1 MNQQQIAYTCVGTL
15 VGITIGFICGWLI
28 GRRSPSASKGT
39 NKSEPGVELFVGNLP
54 YELSEQKLQE
64 LFSKYGRVL
73 SVRIITNKYRG
84 KSKGYG
90 FVLMAERNSAEN
102 AVRQLNGQEILGRTI
117 VVNEA
122 KSRPR

>member
-15 VGITIGFICGWLI
+15 IGIIIGFICGWLI
-28 GRRSPSASKGT
+28 GKRSYSTS
-39 NKSEPGVELFVGNLP
+39 KSEPGVELFVGNLP

-73 SVRIITNKYRG
+73 SVRIITNKYKG

-102 AVRQLNGQEILGRTI
+102 AVRQLNGQEFLGRKI
-117 VVNEA
+117 IVNEA
-122 KSRPR
+122 KNRPR